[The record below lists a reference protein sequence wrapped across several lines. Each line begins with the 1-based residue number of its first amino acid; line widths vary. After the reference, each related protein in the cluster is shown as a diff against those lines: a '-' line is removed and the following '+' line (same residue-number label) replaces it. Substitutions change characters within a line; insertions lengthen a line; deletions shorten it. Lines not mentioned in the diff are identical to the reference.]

1 MAHVQGTPEWCTV
14 LRTMPLQGDIL
25 DAVSVQ
31 RSIWYAFNLTA
42 HVQQIPVPEEATSSW
57 RLRLGTD
64 AAGYGGSGLL
74 VHSIPAVAPE
84 NAVNDGPKRLST
96 MPLPSKENHSRTVRV
111 QAWSAAVY
119 VSDAA
124 PGESTR

>member
-1 MAHVQGTPEWCTV
+1 MTSTAAERPTTTETV
-14 LRTMPLQGDIL
+14 PDTMRALRKLSAAPGFTL
-25 DAVSVQ
+25 
-31 RSIWYAFNLTA
+31 
-42 HVQQIPVPEEATSSW
+42 QQIPVPEEATSSW